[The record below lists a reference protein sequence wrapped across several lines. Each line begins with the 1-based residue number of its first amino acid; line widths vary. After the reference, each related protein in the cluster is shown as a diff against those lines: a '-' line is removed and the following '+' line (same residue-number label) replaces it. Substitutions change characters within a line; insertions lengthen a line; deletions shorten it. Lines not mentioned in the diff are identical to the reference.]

1 MPKWVSEEVKDIG
14 MPQLNMYIKNEFRN
28 ISYLNGLDYHQ
39 DNGGKLRNATT
50 VLIYLDSVLH
60 KNDGPIRILDK
71 SHVLGATHYPHYC
84 RLSYEK
90 I

>member
-50 VLIYLDSVLH
+50 VLIYLDSV
-60 KNDGPIRILDK
+60 
-71 SHVLGATHYPHYC
+71 
-84 RLSYEK
+84 
-90 I
+90 